1 MLAKELIRLPDPR
14 KDVRVGVREVVR
26 DVHGKP
32 HIFIRVRLTG
42 WRFPGRAPEAFM
54 LIGDVVSR
62 KVIIDQNGLGA
73 NGYFDKPLPR
83 ANQVSFGY
91 GRVIQWDFDLPISP
105 TKITRLDRARLNK
118 EIIDPFRQVLNELD
132 E

>member
-26 DVHGKP
+26 DVFGKP
-32 HIFIRVRLTG
+32 HVFIRVRLTG
-42 WRFPGRAPEAFM
+42 WRFPGRAPEPFM

-83 ANQVSFGY
+83 VDRVSFGY
-91 GRVIQWDFDLPISP
+91 GKVIRWDFDLPIGP
-105 TKITRLDRARLNK
+105 NDVIRLDRARLHK
-118 EIIDPFRQVLNELD
+118 EIVDPFHEVIG
-132 E
+132 

>member
-1 MLAKELIRLPDPR
+1 MLASELIRLPDPR
-14 KDVRVGVREVVR
+14 KDVRVEVREVVR

-42 WRFPGRAPEAFM
+42 WRFAGRAPEAFM

-62 KVIIDQNGLGA
+62 KVIIDPNGLGA
-73 NGYFDKPLPR
+73 NGYFDKPLPE

-91 GRVIQWDFDLPISP
+91 GKVIQWDFDLEISP
-105 TKITRLDRARLNK
+105 TKIKRLDRARLAR
-118 EIIDPFRQVLNELD
+118 EIVDPFQREQIG
-132 E
+132 